1 MDNLEIPSIGELWG
15 RGIRFTIAS
24 YQRGYRWKPQ
34 QVNQLLKDI
43 MQAAFGP
50 VRPYMLQP
58 IVLRDVGN
66 KEYELIDG
74 QQRLTCI
81 WILIQYLKNIGIAD
95 DQEYYTLDYTT
106 RKKSTQYLAELA
118 KGIVPEP
125 DSIDEQHFRA
135 TRDCADKFFSGYD
148 KPTKYKWL
156 SFLKDYVH
164 VIWYVVEDALKDRTA
179 EDVFMSLN
187 RGRIPLTD
195 SELVK
200 TLLLVRSIR
209 KGGKSEILNPETQT
223 EIATQWDEMEHR
235 LADRDFWAFL
245 SGEGPDDGKPRMDY
259 LLSVLPPPHG
269 MSAWPDEFDDDFKI
283 FNRYAELVGTFVK
296 ENHVDSNGKAKYRD
310 REEYVHE
317 ALWRRHVRA
326 NYLKLRDWADDMSLY
341 HKIGFLIAVQTDGGA
356 ARASLLRELLAL
368 NCSKWQIEECVD
380 RKIKNVF
387 AGIGNLDDLQYGKSN
402 RMLENLLLLFNVVTC
417 MDEAKMS
424 QSRLC
429 ERYSFARH
437 FDADERWS
445 LEHINPQKEMRT
457 LTGKQRTDR
466 KDWHR
471 WLSEHLNYLDVAKN
485 ERSDSEFSDL
495 KLRVKAAVDGGEE
508 KLTEEVFKQLYVE
521 IVNLFNAK
529 FDESL
534 ENGLGNLALLRK
546 DHNSSLGASAFI
558 VKRNKI
564 TGFVSRGE
572 FVPLC
577 TRRVFLKYYT
587 DDKPG
592 TGNARKYSFAF
603 WTKDDA
609 ISYVDEVRE
618 RLTNYLPANV

>member
-15 RGIRFTIAS
+15 QGLHFTIAP

-34 QVNQLLKDI
+34 QVNQLLNDI
-43 MQAAFGP
+43 MQAASGA

-58 IVLRDVGN
+58 IVLRDAGN
-66 KEYELIDG
+66 SEFELIDG

-81 WILIQYLKNIGIAD
+81 WIIIQYLKSIGIAD
-95 DQEYYTLDYTT
+95 DQEYYALDYTT
-106 RKKSTQYLAELA
+106 RTTSTAYLSELE
-118 KGIVPEP
+118 KGIIPEP
-125 DSIDEQHFRA
+125 DSIDEQHFRT
-135 TRDCADKFFSGYD
+135 TRECADKFFSRYD
-148 KPTKYKWL
+148 KSSKYKWL
-156 SFLKDYVH
+156 AFLKDNVH

-200 TLLLVRSIR
+200 TLLLVHAIR
-209 KGGKSEILNPETQT
+209 KDGKNEILNPETQT
-223 EIATQWDEMEHR
+223 EIGTQWDEMEHR
-235 LADRDFWAFL
+235 LSDRDFWAFL
-245 SGEGPDDGKPRMDY
+245 SGEGVDDGKPRMDY
-259 LLSVLPPPHG
+259 LLSVLPPPQG
-269 MSAWPDEFDDDFKI
+269 LSAWPEEFDDDFKI
-283 FNRYAELVGTFVK
+283 FNRYADLVGGFVK
-296 ENHVDSNGKAKYRD
+296 EDHVDSLGKAQYRD
-310 REEYVHE
+310 RQEYVHE
-317 ALWRRHVRA
+317 ALWRRHIRA
-326 NYLKLRDWADDMSLY
+326 NYLKLRDWSDDMSLY
-341 HKIGFLIAVQTDGGA
+341 HKIGFLIAVRADGGA
-356 ARASLLRELLAL
+356 GRVSLLRELLSL

-380 RKIKNVF
+380 KKIRSEF
-387 AGIGNLDDLQYGKSN
+387 TDIGNLDDLQYGKHN
-402 RMLENLLLLFNVVTC
+402 RKVENLLLLFNVVTC
-417 MDEAKMS
+417 MDEAKRAC
-424 QSRLC
+424 SRLC

-437 FDADERWS
+437 LDADERWS

-457 LTGKQRTDR
+457 LTGKQRADR

-471 WLSEHLNYLDVAKN
+471 WLSEHYNYLDVAKA
-485 ERSDSEFSDL
+485 ECSDSDFLDL
-495 KLRVKAAVDGGEE
+495 KSRVKAAVEGGED
-508 KLTEEVFKQLYVE
+508 KLTEEEFKRLYEE
-521 IVNLFNAK
+521 IVDLFNAK

-587 DDKPG
+587 DDRPG

-609 ISYVDEVRE
+609 ASYVEEVRE
-618 RLTNYLPANV
+618 RLAGYLPANV